1 MKLKKISALAEL
13 ISAIA
18 IVVTLAYLALE
29 THQNTIAVQATI
41 RQSMLAEDRELVF
54 KQMDYPFVAPWL
66 YGSRQLTD
74 VEKTQLASWLIVF
87 IRGRENQW
95 LQYRAGVIDEITWE
109 SYRYPLRD
117 ILLREP
123 AKTFWRTH
131 SSRGEFAHGF
141 GEDVDQF
148 LADAP
153 APADL
158 SFDQLIGFS
167 E

>member
-95 LQYRAGVIDEITWE
+95 LQYRAGVIDEIT
-109 SYRYPLRD
+109 
-117 ILLREP
+117 
-123 AKTFWRTH
+123 
-131 SSRGEFAHGF
+131 
-141 GEDVDQF
+141 
-148 LADAP
+148 
-153 APADL
+153 
-158 SFDQLIGFS
+158 
-167 E
+167 